1 MTLSIYRNT
10 AKGAS
15 KFDTC
20 KIAGT
25 RLIWLGPVCLLI
37 K

>member
-1 MTLSIYRNT
+1 MTLNIYKND

-20 KIAGT
+20 KIAGM
-25 RLIWLGPVCLLI
+25 RLVWLGPVFLLI

>member
-1 MTLSIYRNT
+1 MKLSIYRNT

-15 KFDTC
+15 KLDTC

-25 RLIWLGPVCLLI
+25 RLVWLGPVFLLI